1 MCIKK
6 HLYSLPEI
14 KLFYLYTK
22 KRLRVLLTQALSRK
36 SLYQLTRLMQHLKS
50 ATLPWQGALRG

>member
-1 MCIKK
+1 MSVQIVR
-6 HLYSLPEI
+6 
-14 KLFYLYTK
+14 LFYLHTK

-50 ATLPWQGALRG
+50 ATLPEETALRG

>member
-1 MCIKK
+1 M
-6 HLYSLPEI
+6 
-14 KLFYLYTK
+14 FYLYTK

-50 ATLPWQGALRG
+50 ATLPEEEGLRG

>member
-1 MCIKK
+1 MIVQRVG
-6 HLYSLPEI
+6 
-14 KLFYLYTK
+14 LFDLYTK

-50 ATLPWQGALRG
+50 ATLPWEGVLRG